1 MEKEKVLVVGTG
13 KSGIAATQL
22 LLRTGKMPVL
32 FDSNAEL
39 DKDEI
44 LGKLSLS
51 GDEKKQEPK
60 RQKQHQQCTH
70 QKHFAIFPLFP
81 CAIHFSPLRLLRSSA
96 NEICFPS
103 GRIIVNSWRN
113 KRTDMSCV
121 FSNIS
126 SFKGYGCSQSGQLSK

>member
-60 RQKQHQQCTH
+60 RQKQHQQCN
-70 QKHFAIFPLFP
+70 
-81 CAIHFSPLRLLRSSA
+81 RSRSYSV
-96 NEICFPS
+96 I
-103 GRIIVNSWRN
+103 
-113 KRTDMSCV
+113 
-121 FSNIS
+121 
-126 SFKGYGCSQSGQLSK
+126 